1 MAFKE
6 HLKRIV
12 DNADGAIAAVVM
24 GFDGIAIESY
34 DRPAAAEAGLD
45 TATMGIELAGLF
57 GQVRNV
63 INNVDSGTFK
73 EISISTDK
81 ILAVARIMNGEYFVA
96 VVLRAD
102 GNFGKARY
110 LLRVVTPALEQEF

>member
-12 DNADGAIAAVVM
+12 DNADGAMAAVVM

-34 DRPAAAEAGLD
+34 DRPAAAGEGLD
-45 TATMGIELAGLF
+45 TQTMGIELAGLF

-81 ILAVARIMNGEYFVA
+81 ILAVARIMSGEYFVA